1 LSEAKDEESGMFLK
15 SKGLRWFQEISGSHL
30 SYFIGK
36 DMSYVSDMMNA
47 METAKNYVPRGVTE
61 ID

>member
-1 LSEAKDEESGMFLK
+1 MFLK

-47 METAKNYVPRGVTE
+47 METAKNYVPRGVSE